1 MYATSPCSCCICFSE
16 TVRCN
21 FFIGCW
27 VIDLAVS
34 SVIVIFRFVCY
45 MKNSVFRM
53 SFPYSPLRLLYILKK
68 SPPVLITPISTHP
81 IFSFHHVFSSRLLI
95 SSNINGLSGKVLRT
109 MLKSRNKDS
118 QFPFLPYY
126 FNLNVGFLGI
136 LLLFNLKK

>member
-27 VIDLAVS
+27 VIDLVVS

-45 MKNSVFRM
+45 MKNSVFRI
-53 SFPYSPLRLLYILKK
+53 SFLYSTLRLIYIFKKK

-95 SSNINGLSGKVLRT
+95 SSNINGLSGKVLRSCINRET
-109 MLKSRNKDS
+109 KTVSS
-118 QFPFLPYY
+118 FFLP
-126 FNLNVGFLGI
+126 
-136 LLLFNLKK
+136 